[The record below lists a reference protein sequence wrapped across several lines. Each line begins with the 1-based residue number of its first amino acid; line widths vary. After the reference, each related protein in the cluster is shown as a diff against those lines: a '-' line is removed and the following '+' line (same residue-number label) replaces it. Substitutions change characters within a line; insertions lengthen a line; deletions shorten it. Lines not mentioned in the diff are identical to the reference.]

1 MTAEEIL
8 GPRERQIKILQIPED
23 QLLAVLTG
31 EMKLDKT
38 SLPDDVKL
46 LAVTRVSFSTD
57 TIDILIESS
66 EFEDVPVGQIAPS
79 FIGARWLWIE
89 EVPE

>member
-1 MTAEEIL
+1 MTTEEIL
-8 GPRERQIKILQIPED
+8 GPRERRIKILQIPED

-38 SLPDDVKL
+38 SLPDDVKFL
-46 LAVTRVSFSTD
+46 VANRVFSTD

-66 EFEDVPVGQIAPS
+66 EFEDIPVGQIAPS

-89 EVPE
+89 EVTE

>member
-8 GPRERQIKILQIPED
+8 GPRERRIKILQIPED
-23 QLLAVLTG
+23 QLLAVLMG

-46 LAVTRVSFSTD
+46 LVATRVFSTD

-66 EFEDVPVGQIAPS
+66 EFEDVPVGQVAPS
-79 FIGARWLWIE
+79 FIGARWLRLE
-89 EVPE
+89 EVTE

>member
-1 MTAEEIL
+1 MTTEEIL
-8 GPRERQIKILQIPED
+8 GPRERRIKILQIPED

-38 SLPDDVKL
+38 SLPDDVKFL
-46 LAVTRVSFSTD
+46 VANRVFSTD

-66 EFEDVPVGQIAPS
+66 EFEDIPVGQIAPS
-79 FIGARWLWIE
+79 FIGARWLLLE
-89 EVPE
+89 EVSE